1 MITQLT
7 INNFA
12 IVDQLLVDFTTGMT
26 AITGETGAGKSI
38 AIDALG
44 LCLGNRSDASAI
56 RNGADR
62 VDISASFVLDD
73 TPAAH
78 SWLTENQLDEG
89 NECILRR
96 VINQDGRSK
105 AFINGRAVPISQL
118 KDLGQMLIQIHGQH
132 EHQRL
137 LRSDYQQILLN
148 HYMNEPA
155 LLSQMQQAYKQWKSA
170 TQAYQQYQASK
181 QERDAHLQLLQYQLK
196 ELNEFSPIDGE
207 YQLID
212 EEYKKL
218 SNSEQLINLSQQSI
232 MLLDEADEYNVNNML
247 NSVKQSIHELV
258 TLDPSLN
265 DILTML
271 EEAAIQIKE
280 ASYELR
286 HYSESLE
293 LDPAR
298 VMQLEQRLS
307 KQIALARKHHVSPE
321 ALPELHQSLLNEFK
335 QINQQD
341 EQGEQLQEE
350 IKKYQQIALKLAT
363 KLHQKR
369 LTVSKTL
376 AKKVMAI
383 MHELSMPNGQFSI
396 DVVFD
401 ENRLSED
408 GADQVCFLVSTNA
421 GQEAQPLAKVA
432 SGGELSRIAL
442 AIQVLT
448 AQKMDTPALI
458 FDEIDVGISGPTA
471 AKVGQLLRQ
480 LGESTQVI
488 TVTHLP
494 QVAGQANQHYFVS
507 KQTTAKQTST
517 DMQKLDKNGRINE
530 LARLLGGDKI
540 TDATLANAKELLII

>member
-78 SWLTENQLDEG
+78 LWLTENQLDEG

-148 HYMNEPA
+148 HYMNEPT

-507 KQTTAKQTST
+507 KQTTGKQTST

>member
-148 HYMNEPA
+148 HYMNEPT

-170 TQAYQQYQASK
+170 AQAYQQYQASK

-408 GADQVCFLVSTNA
+408 GADQICFLVSTNA

-507 KQTTAKQTST
+507 KQTTGKQTST

>member
-44 LCLGNRSDASAI
+44 LCLGNRSDALAI

-73 TPAAH
+73 TPAAY

-148 HYMNEPA
+148 HYMNEPT
-155 LLSQMQQAYKQWKSA
+155 LLSNMQQAYKQWKSA
-170 TQAYQQYQASK
+170 SQAYQQYLSSK
-181 QERDAHLQLLQYQLK
+181 QERDAHVQLLQYQLK
-196 ELNEFSPIDGE
+196 ELNEFSPIEGE
-207 YQLID
+207 YQQID

-232 MLLDEADEYNVNNML
+232 MLLDEADEYNVSNML

-258 TLDPSLN
+258 ALDPSLN
-265 DILTML
+265 DVLAML
-271 EEAAIQIKE
+271 EDAAIQIKE

-321 ALPELHQSLLNEFK
+321 ALPELHQNLLNEFK

-341 EQGEQLQEE
+341 EQGEQLKEE
-350 IKKYQQIALKLAT
+350 IKKYQQIAIELAA

-383 MHELSMPNGQFSI
+383 MHDLSMPNGQFSI
-396 DVVFD
+396 DVIFD

-408 GADQVCFLVSTNA
+408 GADQVSFLVSTNA
-421 GQEAQPLAKVA
+421 GQVVQPLAKVA

-507 KQTTAKQTST
+507 KQTNGKQTST
-517 DMQKLDKNGRINE
+517 DMQRLDENGRLNE

>member
-56 RNGADR
+56 RNGAER
-62 VDISASFVLDD
+62 VDISASFILDD
-73 TPAAH
+73 TPAAYA
-78 SWLTENQLDEG
+78 WLTENQLDEG
-89 NECILRR
+89 NDCILRR

-137 LRSDYQQILLN
+137 LKSDYQQILLN
-148 HYMNEPA
+148 HYMHEPN
-155 LLSQMQQAYKQWKSA
+155 LLSQMQQAYKQWKTAS
-170 TQAYQQYQASK
+170 QAYQQYQSSK
-181 QERDAHLQLLQYQLK
+181 QERDAHVQLLQYQLK
-196 ELNEFSPIDGE
+196 ELNEFSPIEGE
-207 YQLID
+207 YQQID

-218 SNSEQLINLSQQSI
+218 ANSEQLINLSQQSI
-232 MLLDEADEYNVNNML
+232 MLLDEADEYNVSNML
-247 NSVKQSIHELV
+247 NSVKHIINDLAA
-258 TLDPSLN
+258 LDPSLN
-265 DILTML
+265 NVSAML
-271 EEAAIQIKE
+271 EEATIQIKE
-280 ASYELR
+280 ACYELR

-341 EQGEQLQEE
+341 EQGEQLKEQ
-350 IKKYQQIALKLAT
+350 IKKYQQIAVELAT

-369 LTVSKTL
+369 LTASKTL
-376 AKKVMAI
+376 AKKVSAT
-383 MHELSMPNGQFSI
+383 MHELSMPNGDFSI
-396 DVVFD
+396 DITFD
-401 ENRLSED
+401 ENRLNED
-408 GADQVCFLVSTNA
+408 GADQVSFLVSTNA
-421 GQEAQPLAKVA
+421 GQIAQPLAKVA

-507 KQTTAKQTST
+507 KQTNGKQTAT
-517 DMQKLDKNGRINE
+517 DMQRLDKNGRLNE

>member
-148 HYMNEPA
+148 HYMNEPT

-271 EEAAIQIKE
+271 EEASIQIKE

-321 ALPELHQSLLNEFK
+321 ALPELHQNLLNEFK

>member
-73 TPAAH
+73 TPAAY

-148 HYMNEPA
+148 HYMNEPT
-155 LLSQMQQAYKQWKSA
+155 LLSNMQQAYKQWKSA
-170 TQAYQQYQASK
+170 SQAYQQYLSSK
-181 QERDAHLQLLQYQLK
+181 QERDAHVQLLQYQLK
-196 ELNEFSPIDGE
+196 ELNEFSPIEGE
-207 YQLID
+207 YQQID

-232 MLLDEADEYNVNNML
+232 MLLDEADEYNVSNML

-258 TLDPSLN
+258 ALDPSLN
-265 DILTML
+265 DVLVML
-271 EEAAIQIKE
+271 EDAAIQIKE

-321 ALPELHQSLLNEFK
+321 ALPELHQNLLNEFK

-341 EQGEQLQEE
+341 EQGEQLKEE
-350 IKKYQQIALKLAT
+350 IKKYQQIAIELAA

-383 MHELSMPNGQFSI
+383 MHDLSMPNGQFSI
-396 DVVFD
+396 DVIFD

-408 GADQVCFLVSTNA
+408 GADQVSFLVSTNA
-421 GQEAQPLAKVA
+421 GQVVQPLAKVA

-507 KQTTAKQTST
+507 KQTNGKQTST
-517 DMQKLDKNGRINE
+517 DMQRLDENGRLNE